1 MSGNYICINNYD
13 RQSTQY
19 TYFVV
24 HHATN
29 NLFANVKDLKI
40 AHTQARITK
49 QTTYVDRNSPTLTP
63 SRPSSLFETT
73 SRSQETFEISS
84 VFIRFSSIIHKLR
97 VVEDISGSLL
107 RVTAIPIDQRGRMEG
122 RRFRA
127 GSGIWMRITE
137 QRVNLRSGSN
147 GFPRISWK
155 REDFFATIV
164 VFASRSFPP
173 SSTYFRGNTAF
184 Y

>member
-1 MSGNYICINNYD
+1 M
-13 RQSTQY
+13 
-19 TYFVV
+19 
-24 HHATN
+24 
-29 NLFANVKDLKI
+29 
-40 AHTQARITK
+40 
-49 QTTYVDRNSPTLTP
+49 LTP
-63 SRPSSLFETT
+63 KLELQSKLRRLT
-73 SRSQETFEISS
+73 EIVPHLPHHDYRLYSKPPHVAKKLLEKSS
-84 VFIRFSSIIHKLR
+84 VFIRFSSIIHKLP
-97 VVEDISGSLL
+97 VVEDISESLL
-107 RVTAIPIDQRGRMEG
+107 RVTAIPIDQRGRMGG
-122 RRFRA
+122 RRFRT